1 LVGSFLYDGCKIT
14 SNLTNTEEQMMRLRD
29 PLFVIGTSLEI
40 IKQRSQDDKIKPEL
54 KRIEDALT
62 KIVQIMQ

>member
-1 LVGSFLYDGCKIT
+1 MT
-14 SNLTNTEEQMMRLRD
+14 RLRD